1 MQLESLIGLRLTRI
15 EVCEAWG
22 KALPKRDAPSWG
34 LSAALA
40 MDFGEG
46 GDAVSLI
53 CTSPLRYLSHQQ
65 GTMFGLASGTSVS
78 LGYRVTVCE
87 SADALTLKYLTTSTQ
102 ADVPHWSPWRKIV
115 QPAIGQILINVGV
128 TANQRMAQGQGWGIE
143 LTFASGQNLR
153 LSYRA
158 DLDGNIELAA
168 PGENFRL
175 EQITVQHPDQDF
187 GWLHPAAP
195 LNFILDDQV
204 WPSAQVA
211 HWPHA
216 LRKALQS
223 HHEPDAVYRQT
234 MLRALLA
241 RFRQRPWHLQRLLAL
256 RYPVQIK
263 DVPGGLIQEV
273 ATALRK
279 DSLAG
284 PVR

>member
-1 MQLESLIGLRLTRI
+1 
-15 EVCEAWG
+15 
-22 KALPKRDAPSWG
+22 
-34 LSAALA
+34 
-40 MDFGEG
+40 
-46 GDAVSLI
+46 
-53 CTSPLRYLSHQQ
+53 
-65 GTMFGLASGTSVS
+65 
-78 LGYRVTVCE
+78 
-87 SADALTLKYLTTSTQ
+87 LTLKYLTTSTQ

-143 LTFASGQNLR
+143 LTFASGKNLR

-211 HWPHA
+211 HWPHT
-216 LRKALQS
+216 LHKALQS
-223 HHEPDAVYRQT
+223 HHEPDSVYRQT

-241 RFRQRPWHLQRLLAL
+241 RFRQRPLHLQRLLAL

-284 PVR
+284 LVR

>member
-22 KALPKRDAPSWG
+22 KALPKRAAPSWG

-53 CTSPLRYLSHQQ
+53 CTSPLRYLRHQQ

-143 LTFASGQNLR
+143 LTFASGKNLR

-211 HWPHA
+211 HWPHT

-223 HHEPDAVYRQT
+223 HQVPEAFYCQT
-234 MLRALLA
+234 MRRALMA
-241 RFRQRPWHLQRLLAL
+241 RFQQRPLLHQRLLAL
-256 RYPVQIK
+256 RYPVQVK
-263 DVPGGLIQEV
+263 DVPNGLIEEIAQ
-273 ATALRK
+273 TLRNQ
-279 DSLAG
+279 S
-284 PVR
+284 